1 MTTTTPTRAAA
12 SAWRRTR
19 ARQTSTETRPSI
31 RTSEFIAFVVTSLLV
46 IIAAYTDEAFDVDHG
61 WTLVAAM
68 AIGYMIS
75 RGIAK
80 AGSREP
86 YMVEDDGYTGQQ
98 GQQG

>member
-1 MTTTTPTRAAA
+1 MSNVTSTRTA
-12 SAWRRTR
+12 SPVQR
-19 ARQTSTETRPSI
+19 STETRPSI

-46 IIAAYTDEAFDVDHG
+46 ILAAYTDEAFDVDHG
-61 WTLVAAM
+61 WTLVAAL

-86 YMVEDDGYTGQQ
+86 YVVDRDRDNAGRR
-98 GQQG
+98 